1 MRKPALPALLTA
13 LIVLT
18 ALAARLIPGPRTIDD
33 SYITF
38 RYARNLLAGEGF
50 VYNPGQPV
58 QGTTTPLYTFMMA
71 GIGLLTGGTQANFP
85 LNALVL
91 NALADAATC
100 FLLIRLGR
108 RAGAVWPGYAAALAW
123 AVAPFSVT
131 FAVGGLETS
140 VYVLLLTG
148 LALAYAEQRRAL
160 TGLLGAL
167 AVLTRPDAVILV
179 GPLILD
185 RLVRAFRKTDEPLSA
200 RELLAF
206 LVPTLSWAAFA
217 ALTFGSPIPHSVQAK
232 AGAYLLP
239 PHDALIRLIQHY
251 ATPFMEQNLLGPA
264 LAVGLGLVLYPF
276 LYIIGARRIYRREAR
291 LLGWLLYPA
300 LYFFTFALPN
310 PLIFRWYLTP
320 PLPVY
325 YLGILAGV
333 EMLVRGRKAIS
344 DVSIRSDAGSS
355 GSTSSESLWKKQIPI
370 PLSIRDQKSEI
381 DNSSSLPHHPLNQNT
396 DLSSSISI
404 QHSAFS
410 NAFSSKPFQFRT
422 ILAILLLLLPSLLLL
437 SEWRI
442 HPDHGLDRPAPEMAW
457 YKLEL
462 LYRQA
467 ADFLAPQM
475 SPGDVL
481 AAGDVGVL
489 GYYTP
494 ARILDTVG
502 LNSPETLAYYPLD
515 PKYYVINYAVAP
527 DLILDQQPDWVVILE
542 VYGRLG
548 LLPDPRFQAQYE
560 LVKTLDTDIYG
571 SEGMLIFKRR

>member
-1 MRKPALPALLTA
+1 MRKPSLPALLTA
-13 LIVLT
+13 LIVLL

-50 VYNPGQPV
+50 VYNIGQPV
-58 QGTTTPLYTFMMA
+58 QGTTTPLYTFLMA
-71 GIGLLTGGTQANFP
+71 GIGLLTGGAEANFP

-100 FLLIRLGR
+100 TLLIRLGR
-108 RAGAVWPGYAAALAW
+108 RAGAEWPGLAAALAW

-131 FAVGGLETS
+131 FAIGGLETS

-167 AVLTRPDAVILV
+167 AILTRPDAVILV

-185 RLVRAFRKTDEPLSA
+185 RLVRAFRKTDGPLNA

-206 LVPTLSWAAFA
+206 LIPTLGWAAFA
-217 ALTFGSPIPHSVQAK
+217 TLTFGSPIPHSVQAK
-232 AGAYLLP
+232 VGAYILP
-239 PHDALIRLIQHY
+239 ANDALIRLIQHY
-251 ATPFMEQNLLGPA
+251 ATPFLEQNLLGSA

-276 LYIIGARRIYRREAR
+276 LYIVGARRLYRREPR

-300 LYFFTFALPN
+300 LYFITFALPN

-333 EMLVRGRKAIS
+333 EMLVAGKKWYA
-344 DVSIRSDAGSS
+344 VSG
-355 GSTSSESLWKKQIPI
+355 
-370 PLSIRDQKSEI
+370 IRDSAAP
-381 DNSSSLPHHPLNQNT
+381 PHSPINPNT
-396 DLSSSISI
+396 DLTNTALPKS
-404 QHSAFS
+404 
-410 NAFSSKPFQFRT
+410 RT
-422 ILAILLLLLPSLLLL
+422 RLLLLGFLLFLPTLLLL
-437 SEWRI
+437 TEWRL
-442 HPDHGLDRPAPEMAW
+442 HPDHGLDRPAPDMAW

-467 ADFLAPQM
+467 ADFVAPQM
-475 SPGDVL
+475 APGDVPAPEVVL

-489 GYYTP
+489 GFYTP

>member
-1 MRKPALPALLTA
+1 MRKPSPAALLTA
-13 LIVLT
+13 LILLI

-58 QGTTTPLYTFMMA
+58 QGTTTPLYTFTMA
-71 GIGLLTGGTQANFP
+71 GIGLLTGGVDANFP

-108 RAGAVWPGYAAALAW
+108 RAGAEWPGLAAALAW

-131 FAVGGLETS
+131 FAIGGLETS

-167 AVLTRPDAVILV
+167 AILTRPDAVILV

-185 RLVRAFRKTDEPLSA
+185 RLVRAFRKTDGPLNA

-206 LVPTLSWAAFA
+206 LVPTLGWAAFA
-217 ALTFGSPIPHSVQAK
+217 TLTFGSPIPHSVQAK
-232 AGAYLLP
+232 VGAYILP
-239 PHDALIRLIQHY
+239 ANDALIRLIQHY
-251 ATPFMEQNLLGPA
+251 ATPFLEQNLLGSA

-276 LYIIGARRIYRREAR
+276 LYIVGARRIYRREPR

-300 LYFFTFALPN
+300 LYFITFALPN

-333 EMLVRGRKAIS
+333 EMLVRGKVKS
-344 DVSIRSDAGSS
+344 DVSMR
-355 GSTSSESLWKKQIPI
+355 SESMWNKLISNPH
-370 PLSIRDQKSEI
+370 SIRDQKSEI
-381 DNSSSLPHHPLNQNT
+381 DNSSSLPQNT
-396 DLSSSISI
+396 STPSVEPSSSISI
-404 QHSAFS
+404 QQSAFS
-410 NAFSSKPFQFRT
+410 NSSSRKSSRIRVVLT
-422 ILAILLLLLPSLLLL
+422 IALLILPTLLLLT
-437 SEWRI
+437 EWRL
-442 HPDHGLDRPAPEMAW
+442 HPDHGIDRHAPEMAW

-467 ADFLAPQM
+467 ADFVAPQM
-475 SPGDVL
+475 APGDNL

-515 PKYYVINYAVAP
+515 PSYYVINYAVAP
-527 DLILDQQPDWVVILE
+527 DLILDQQPDWVIILE

-571 SEGMLIFKRR
+571 SEGMLIFRRR

>member
-1 MRKPALPALLTA
+1 MRKPSLPAVLTA
-13 LIVLT
+13 LIVLL

-38 RYARNLLAGEGF
+38 RYARNLLSGEGF

-58 QGTTTPLYTFMMA
+58 QGTTTPLYTFAMA
-71 GIGLLTGGTQANFP
+71 AIGLVTGGADANFP

-108 RAGAVWPGYAAALAW
+108 RAGAEWPGLAAALAW

-131 FAVGGLETS
+131 FAIGGLETS

-167 AVLTRPDAVILV
+167 AILTRPDAVILV

-185 RLVRAFRKTDEPLSA
+185 RLVRAIRRTDGPLTA

-206 LVPTLSWAAFA
+206 LVPTLGWVAFA
-217 ALTFGSPIPHSVQAK
+217 TLTFGSPIPHSVQAK
-232 AGAYLLP
+232 AGAYILP
-239 PHDALIRLIQHY
+239 ANDALIRLIQHY
-251 ATPFMEQNLLGPA
+251 ATPFLEQNLLGSA

-276 LYIIGARRIYRREAR
+276 LYIVGARRIFKREAR

-300 LYFFTFALPN
+300 LYFLTFALPN

-333 EMLVRGRKAIS
+333 EMLVRGKVKSNQSMRSEAGRS
-344 DVSIRSDAGSS
+344 VSM
-355 GSTSSESLWKKQIPI
+355 SSESIWNTQIPI

-381 DNSSSLPHHPLNQNT
+381 DNSSSLPHHPLTQNT
-396 DLSSSISI
+396 DHSSSISI
-404 QHSAFS
+404 QHSAIS

-437 SEWRI
+437 TEWRL
-442 HPDHGLDRPAPEMAW
+442 HPDHGLDRPAPDMAW

-467 ADFLAPQM
+467 ADFVAPQM
-475 SPGDVL
+475 APETVL

-502 LNSPETLAYYPLD
+502 LNSPETLGYYPLD

-527 DLILDQQPDWVVILE
+527 DLILDRQPDWVVILE

>member
-1 MRKPALPALLTA
+1 MRKPSPAALLTA
-13 LIVLT
+13 LIVLI

-58 QGTTTPLYTFMMA
+58 QGTTTPLYTFTMA
-71 GIGLLTGGTQANFP
+71 GIGLLTGGVDANFP

-108 RAGAVWPGYAAALAW
+108 RAGAEWPGLAAALAW

-131 FAVGGLETS
+131 FAIGGLETS
-140 VYVLLLTG
+140 VYILLLTG

-167 AVLTRPDAVILV
+167 AILTRPDAVILV

-185 RLVRAFRKTDEPLSA
+185 RLVRAIRRTDGPLTA

-206 LVPTLSWAAFA
+206 LVPTLGWAAFA
-217 ALTFGSPIPHSVQAK
+217 TLTFGSPIPHSVQAK
-232 AGAYLLP
+232 AGAYILP
-239 PHDALIRLIQHY
+239 ANDALIRLIQHY
-251 ATPFMEQNLLGPA
+251 ATPFLEQNLLGSA

-276 LYIIGARRIYRREAR
+276 LYIVGARRIFKREAR

-300 LYFFTFALPN
+300 LYFLTFALPN

-333 EMLVRGRKAIS
+333 EMLVRGKVKS
-344 DVSIRSDAGSS
+344 NVSMRSEAGRSVS
-355 GSTSSESLWKKQIPI
+355 MSSESIWNTQIPI

-381 DNSSSLPHHPLNQNT
+381 DNSSSLHPQNPSTHHSSPHHLR
-396 DLSSSISI
+396 
-404 QHSAFS
+404 
-410 NAFSSKPFQFRT
+410 PFL
-422 ILAILLLLLPSLLLL
+422 LAILLLLPTLLLL
-437 SEWRI
+437 TEWRL
-442 HPDHGLDRPAPEMAW
+442 HPDHGLDRPAPDMAW

-467 ADFLAPQM
+467 ADFVAPQM
-475 SPGDVL
+475 EPGDVPAPEVVL

-502 LNSPETLAYYPLD
+502 LNSPETLDYYPLD
-515 PKYYVINYAVAP
+515 PKFYVINYAVAP
-527 DLILDQQPDWVVILE
+527 DLILDQQPDWVVTLE

-560 LVKTLDTDIYG
+560 LAMKIPTDIYG
-571 SEGMLIFKRR
+571 SDGMLVFRKR

>member
-1 MRKPALPALLTA
+1 MRKPSFPAVLTA
-13 LIVLT
+13 LIVLI
-18 ALAARLIPGPRTIDD
+18 ALAARLVPGPRTIDD
-33 SYITF
+33 AYITF

-58 QGTTTPLYTFMMA
+58 QGTTTPLYTFVMA

-100 FLLIRLGR
+100 CLLVQLGK
-108 RAGAVWPGYAAALAW
+108 RAGAPWPGLAAALAW

-131 FAVGGLETS
+131 FAIGGLETS

-167 AVLTRPDAVILV
+167 AILTRPDALILV

-185 RLVRAFRKTDEPLSA
+185 RLVRAVRRTDEALTA

-206 LVPTLSWAAFA
+206 LVPTLGWAAFA
-217 ALTFGSPIPHSVQAK
+217 TLTFGSPIPHSVQAK
-232 AGAYLLP
+232 TGAYLLP
-239 PHDALIRLIQHY
+239 ANDALIRLIQHY
-251 ATPFMEQNLLGPA
+251 ATPFLEQNLLGSA

-276 LYIIGARRIYRREAR
+276 LYILGARRLYRREPR

-300 LYFFTFALPN
+300 LYFLTFALPN

-325 YLGILAGV
+325 YLAILAGV
-333 EMLVRGRKAIS
+333 EMLVAGKTRYPVS
-344 DVSIRSDAGSS
+344 DMRDS
-355 GSTSSESLWKKQIPI
+355 GASPNPAAKPNTELTNPSVP
-370 PLSIRDQKSEI
+370 KSRTRI
-381 DNSSSLPHHPLNQNT
+381 ILLGILLILPT
-396 DLSSSISI
+396 
-404 QHSAFS
+404 
-410 NAFSSKPFQFRT
+410 
-422 ILAILLLLLPSLLLL
+422 LLLLT
-437 SEWRI
+437 EWRL

-467 ADFLAPQM
+467 ADFVAPRM
-475 SPGDVL
+475 APGDIL

-527 DLILDQQPDWVVILE
+527 ELILDRQPDWIVILE

-548 LLPDPRFQAQYE
+548 LLPDPRFRAQYE
-560 LVKTLDTDIYG
+560 LAMKIPTDIYG
-571 SEGMLIFKRR
+571 SDGMLVFRKK